1 MKRLILLAALAGAVF
16 PAQTSRQVPSVPT
29 PPDKSEDVRLPDGKS
44 QRDEILKADYARNM
58 ADSAELVR
66 LAEEVKED
74 IEKGDR
80 YAVSV
85 KTLKKLDDVAKLAR
99 NIRGRL
105 NRY

>member
-1 MKRLILLAALAGAVF
+1 MKRLILLATMAGVLV
-16 PAQTSRQVPSVPT
+16 PAQDPRRGPEIPST
-29 PPDKSEDVRLPDGKS
+29 PDKIEDVRLPNGKS
-44 QRDEILKADYARNM
+44 QREEMLKADYTKNV
-58 ADSAELVR
+58 ADAAELAR
-66 LAEEVKED
+66 LAGEVKDE

-85 KTLKKLDDVAKLAR
+85 KTLKKLDDVARLTR

>member
-16 PAQTSRQVPSVPT
+16 PAQNPRQGPEVPPA
-29 PPDKSEDVRLPDGKS
+29 PGKSDDVRLPDGKS
-44 QRDEILKADYARNM
+44 QRDEMLKADYTRNL
-58 ADSAELVR
+58 ADSAEMAR
-66 LAEEVKED
+66 LAAEVKED
-74 IEKGDR
+74 VEKGDR

-99 NIRGRL
+99 NIHGRL